1 MRDKR
6 GKPLRAALLCALLA
20 ACGRDAPEDAIRATI
35 AEMEAAVEARQ
46 PAGFLEHVS
55 DDFAGQGGAFD
66 RSALRGYLASLLFG
80 NQLVEVTLTPASV
93 TLHGDSRATVKLTAL
108 VIGGARLPERGERLA
123 IESGWRLEGGEW
135 KVYAAQ
141 WE

>member
-1 MRDKR
+1 MRDKQ

-20 ACGRDAPEDAIRATI
+20 ACGGDSPEDAIRATI

-55 DDFAGQGGAFD
+55 DDFAGQRGAFD
-66 RSALRGYLASLLFG
+66 RSALRGYLATLLFG

-93 TLHGDSRATVKLTAL
+93 TLHGDSRATVKLNAF

-123 IESGWRLEGGEW
+123 IESGWRLEDGEW
-135 KVYAAQ
+135 KVYAAR